1 MAGRD
6 KCYNQGLIFN
16 LAPFS
21 RRQTLVAA
29 RITWTLSR
37 LILLVVLEQT
47 MRIKASIQID
57 AAPDVIWGYLGVPES
72 WDLFHVKARN
82 TKLISPQ
89 GGRVGARYEMQMSAG
104 RRTRLSTC
112 EIIEFQ
118 TNSLIR
124 LKSTLEDEFGHKGS
138 AVMTYELQDLGLKT
152 EVYERVDIDDRHINI
167 FFRIIIRW
175 IGMFGRPT
183 GETSLMKLK
192 RIIEKDVAELQR

>member
-1 MAGRD
+1 
-6 KCYNQGLIFN
+6 
-16 LAPFS
+16 
-21 RRQTLVAA
+21 
-29 RITWTLSR
+29 
-37 LILLVVLEQT
+37 

-138 AVMTYELQDLGLKT
+138 AVMTYELQDLGSGTK
-152 EVYERVDIDDRHINI
+152 VDETIDFDTRHINI
-167 FFRIIIRW
+167 FFRMIIKW
-175 IGMFGRPT
+175 VAVMGRPK
-183 GETSLMKLK
+183 GESSLMKLK
-192 RIIEKDVAELQR
+192 RIVEQGSVTQ